1 MRGFSQI
8 KLGTART
15 RHVAAAIALALAVM
29 LFTVA
34 PAWCAEGKSGASE
47 GKLIGQIVLLIVVGR
62 LLGEGMLRIGQ
73 PAVMGQLIAGLL
85 LGPSVLGALWPEAE
99 HVLFPKIP
107 EQKAMLDGLAQFG
120 ILLLLLL
127 AGMETELA
135 LVRGVRRAAISASV
149 AGIVL
154 PFACGMLV
162 GHFLPD
168 ALLPDPNKRFITSLF
183 LGTALAISSVKIVA
197 SVVRDMGFLR
207 RNVGQ
212 VILAAAIV
220 DDTIGWIIIAITF
233 GLAGQESF
241 SWLSVSGH
249 VAGTLLFLAF
259 SFTLGRRVVFK
270 IIQFSNDYFRGEGA
284 VIAAILVVM
293 GLFAL
298 ITQLIGVHTVLGA
311 FVAGILVGE
320 SPILTEEIDRQLRGI
335 VAGLFMPVFFGL
347 AGLSA
352 DLTVL
357 KDPELAWLTLGLI
370 AIASIGKASGAFAGG
385 YFGGLTFRESTALAM
400 GMNARGSTEVIV
412 ATIGL
417 SMGMLS
423 QNLFTMIVAMAVITT
438 TAMPPTLRWALA
450 RLPMRREEKLRLER
464 EEYERNAF
472 VPNLERILL
481 AVDDGTNGRFASR
494 LAGLLAGSR
503 GMPVTVLDVAN
514 GSTSDKKKAK
524 DGEKDGEREAEKEAV
539 RAVAKSVVVAAEEA
553 GAKEKDIPKID
564 VIVRKHDV
572 APGEA
577 IATEARRGY
586 DLLMVGIDDIAAKG
600 GGFHDKLSKLVSQFE
615 GSIAIVAA
623 RGAHAEDELAPIN
636 HVLVPVTGNENAR
649 RGAEVAI
656 TLAKALGAEAS
667 TLSIIGRAAKNKA
680 QQRRE
685 AQAVT
690 EELKK
695 IAGYLETNIDA
706 AVRIEDSAD
715 DAILKRI
722 ERDEPE
728 LVAIGVSRRPGERLS
743 FGDVADSLL
752 KNAECSLI
760 FIAPQARGAVRSAP
774 KGPEQAAAAG

>member
-1 MRGFSQI
+1 MRGFP
-8 KLGTART
+8 KHRLDTAR
-15 RHVAAAIALALAVM
+15 RGHVARAIAIALALI
-29 LFTVA
+29 LLTTA

-47 GKLIGQIVLLIVVGR
+47 GMLIGQIVLLIVAGR

-99 HVLFPKIP
+99 HFLFPKIP

-154 PFACGMLV
+154 PFACGMLL
-162 GHFLPD
+162 GHYLPES
-168 ALLPDPNKRFITSLF
+168 LLPDPNKRIITSLF

-197 SVVRDMGFLR
+197 TVVRDMGFLR

-212 VILAAAIV
+212 VILASAIV

-241 SWLSVSGH
+241 SWLSVFGH
-249 VAGTLLFLAF
+249 IGGTLAFLAF
-259 SFTLGRRVVFK
+259 SFTLGRRLVFK
-270 IIQFSNDYFRGEGA
+270 IIQLSNDPFRGEGA

-320 SPILTEEIDRQLRGI
+320 SPILTEEIDKQLRGI

-347 AGLSA
+347 AGLTA

-357 KDPELAWLTLGLI
+357 KDSELALLTLGLI
-370 AIASIGKASGAFAGG
+370 AIASIGKATGAFAGG

-438 TAMPPTLRWALA
+438 TIMPPTLRWSLS
-450 RLPMRREEKLRLER
+450 RLPLRREEKLRLER
-464 EEYERNAF
+464 EEFERTAF

-481 AVDDGTNGRFASR
+481 AVDGGTNGRFAGR
-494 LAGLLAGSR
+494 LAGLLAGLR
-503 GMPVTVLDVAN
+503 DMPVTVLDLGSLKQKKNGN
-514 GSTSDKKKAK
+514 GSKSEGDQIGDEAAALR
-524 DGEKDGEREAEKEAV
+524 DLVIAAAEHAGAERE
-539 RAVAKSVVVAAEEA
+539 
-553 GAKEKDIPKID
+553 DPPTID

-572 APGEA
+572 PPEEA

-586 DLLMVGIDDIAAKG
+586 DLLVVGIDDVAGKG
-600 GGFHDKLSKLVSQFE
+600 GGFHERLSKLVRKFE
-615 GSIAIVAA
+615 GSIAIAIA
-623 RGAHAEDELAPIN
+623 RGAHAEDATAEIGK
-636 HVLVPVTGNENAR
+636 VLVPVTGNENAR

-656 TLAKALGAEAS
+656 TVAQAAHAQAS
-667 TLSIIGRAAKNKA
+667 ALSIISRSAKNR
-680 QQRRE
+680 QQVRRE
-685 AQAVT
+685 TEAVT
-690 EELKK
+690 AEVKRISK
-695 IAGYLETNIDA
+695 YLEAKIKAD
-706 AVRIEDSAD
+706 VRTDD
-715 DAILKRI
+715 DTGDAILK
-722 ERDEPE
+722 
-728 LVAIGVSRRPGERLS
+728 AIKREGADLAAMGVSRRPGDRLS
-743 FGDVADSLL
+743 FGGVADTLL
-752 KNAECSLI
+752 KDADCSLM
-760 FIAPQARGAVRSAP
+760 FIAPQARAAVKSAP
-774 KGPEQAAAAG
+774 KGPEPAAAAG